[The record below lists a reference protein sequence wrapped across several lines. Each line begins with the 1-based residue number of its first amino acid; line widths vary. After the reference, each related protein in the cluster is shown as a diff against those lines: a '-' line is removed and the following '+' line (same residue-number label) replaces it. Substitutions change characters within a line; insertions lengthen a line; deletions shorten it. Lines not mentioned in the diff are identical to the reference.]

1 MFMNQLRTWAFQLK
15 LWPRMA
21 LAITFGFIV
30 LFLAFWLLGERALQ
44 ESTDRILA
52 ERLAITQMV
61 ANQLD
66 GFLIQAIHE
75 LEQAMVLADFDA
87 TDPDLSA
94 ETNVLEH
101 TLGEISHFTAGIVFL
116 DAQGRVVLS
125 NPPGLYT
132 VADDLSVESHIAAAM
147 QQQSLNISPPFRS
160 TTTNQPVVAITI
172 PILHQGELVSLI
184 SGLINLDSNDLKQP
198 LVQAAALG
206 QTAHAVLVDAQG
218 KVLISTFHLPF
229 LSPGEHFSFYQDAML
244 QGQPTIQTVPFELE
258 LPNEPLG
265 HLHVMAYVP
274 LKTTSWGVAIGG
286 DVGSETFAGV
296 YRLRLG
302 LALLSLTTLVV
313 TWGVTLI
320 GTNRLVRPVQQ
331 LTNIANDIAAG
342 RLDVQL
348 NVTDGGEIGVMA
360 SALDN
365 MRRQLL
371 ANIEKLSQ
379 WNEVLEARVTAQT
392 RELQEQQELT
402 KQLLHRTIS
411 AQEEER
417 GRIARELHDEFG
429 QTLTAIELNLTHL
442 EQKAAQHNGL
452 LSNNIQ
458 QCRQLTHQS
467 ITELRRIVTAL
478 RPGVL
483 DQLGLV
489 ASLHWISQQF
499 LAPQGIHVAIQVE
512 PFPSDLSKNIETI
525 LFRIVQEAVNNIVRH
540 SQAKNVSIRLSTQA
554 DQLHL
559 IIQDDGTGYESR
571 PLNGG
576 VVSQQLGLA
585 GMQERASLVGGVVE
599 ITSQPQ
605 MGTLVHVTVPVSPDS
620 QVNLSRHKDETLL

>member
-1 MFMNQLRTWAFQLK
+1 
-15 LWPRMA
+15 
-21 LAITFGFIV
+21 
-30 LFLAFWLLGERALQ
+30 
-44 ESTDRILA
+44 
-52 ERLAITQMV
+52 
-61 ANQLD
+61 
-66 GFLIQAIHE
+66 
-75 LEQAMVLADFDA
+75 
-87 TDPDLSA
+87 
-94 ETNVLEH
+94 
-101 TLGEISHFTAGIVFL
+101 
-116 DAQGRVVLS
+116 
-125 NPPGLYT
+125 
-132 VADDLSVESHIAAAM
+132 
-147 QQQSLNISPPFRS
+147 
-160 TTTNQPVVAITI
+160 
-172 PILHQGELVSLI
+172 
-184 SGLINLDSNDLKQP
+184 
-198 LVQAAALG
+198 
-206 QTAHAVLVDAQG
+206 
-218 KVLISTFHLPF
+218 
-229 LSPGEHFSFYQDAML
+229 
-244 QGQPTIQTVPFELE
+244 
-258 LPNEPLG
+258 
-265 HLHVMAYVP
+265 
-274 LKTTSWGVAIGG
+274 
-286 DVGSETFAGV
+286 
-296 YRLRLG
+296 
-302 LALLSLTTLVV
+302 
-313 TWGVTLI
+313 
-320 GTNRLVRPVQQ
+320 VRPVQQ
-331 LTNIANDIAAG
+331 LTNTANAIAAG

-411 AQEEER
+411 AQEAER

-442 EQKAAQHNGL
+442 EQKSAQHNGL

-467 ITELRRIVTAL
+467 ITELRRIVIAL

-499 LAPQGIHVAIQVE
+499 LAPQGIQVAIQVE

-525 LFRIVQEAVNNIVRH
+525 LFRIAQEAVNNIVRH

-620 QVNLSRHKDETLL
+620 QVNLSLHKDETLS